1 MDGDNNQ
8 DFFSFL
14 KQIMPN
20 RWKKGVTQEDIET
33 IIDSGQET
41 GLIDEDGNE
50 MIHRIL
56 EMKDVVVREVMVP
69 RTDILAL
76 EVNSSIE
83 EVIKLV
89 VDEGHSRVPA
99 YDETID
105 KVVGIVYAKDLLKHL
120 ISKKESQEIRDI
132 MRKPLFVPETKS
144 IDELFKEL
152 KSKRIHIAIV
162 VDEYGGTS
170 GLVTIEDLIE
180 EIVGDIQDE
189 HDAEE
194 EEFSKVGEDSYIADA
209 RIDIDDLSEKL
220 DIEIPKEDYDTL
232 GGFLVHMSNNIPSVM
247 DEIKYKNIVFTVI
260 EADERKVSKVAMKI
274 LPETV
279 NDTKVDP
286 SADD

>member
-1 MDGDNNQ
+1 MDSSNNKGS
-8 DFFSFL
+8 FSFWQQL
-14 KQIMPN
+14 IPK
-20 RWKKGVTQEDIET
+20 RWKRGVTQEDIET
-33 IIDSGQET
+33 IIDSGQKT

-83 EVIKLV
+83 DVIKLV
-89 VDEGHSRVPA
+89 VNEGHSRVPV

-105 KVVGIVYAKDLLKHL
+105 KIVGIVYAKDLLKHL
-120 ISKKESQEIRDI
+120 IGNKKSQKIIDI
-132 MRKPLFVPETKS
+132 MRKPLFVPETKN

-152 KSKRIHIAIV
+152 KNKHIHIAIV

-194 EEFSKVGEDSYIADA
+194 EEFAKVGEDSYIADA
-209 RIDIDDLSEKL
+209 KIDIDDLSEK
-220 DIEIPKEDYDTL
+220 INVEIPKEDFDTL
-232 GGFLVHMSNNIPSVM
+232 GGFLVHMSNNIPSVR
-247 DEIKYKNIVFTVI
+247 DEIAYKNILFTVI
-260 EADERKVSKVAMKI
+260 DADERKVSKVGIKI
-274 LPETV
+274 ISESASDGKLDPPA
-279 NDTKVDP
+279 VD
-286 SADD
+286 

>member
-1 MDGDNNQ
+1 MIP
-8 DFFSFL
+8 
-14 KQIMPN
+14 K
-20 RWKKGVTQEDIET
+20 RWKKGITQEDIET

-89 VDEGHSRVPA
+89 VDEGHSRVPV

-105 KVVGIVYAKDLLKHL
+105 KIVGIVYAKDLLKHL
-120 ISKKESQEIRDI
+120 ISNKKSQKIRDI
-132 MRKPLFVPETKS
+132 MRKPLFVPETKN

-194 EEFSKVGEDSYIADA
+194 EEFARVGEDSYLADA
-209 RIDIDDLSEKL
+209 KIDIDDLSEKL
-220 DIEIPKEDYDTL
+220 NIEIPKEDYDTL

-279 NDTKVDP
+279 KDTKVDP

>member
-1 MDGDNNQ
+1 MSDGTNKG
-8 DFFSFL
+8 FFSFL
-14 KQIMPN
+14 QEIIP
-20 RWKKGVTQEDIET
+20 KKWRRSVTQEYIET

-41 GLIDEDGNE
+41 GLIDEEGNE

-83 EVIKLV
+83 DMTKLV
-89 VDEGHSRVPA
+89 VKAGHSRVPV

-120 ISKKESQEIRDI
+120 ISNTKNAKIRDI
-132 MRKPLFVPETKS
+132 MRSPLFVPETKN
-144 IDELFKEL
+144 IDEFFKEL
-152 KSKRIHIAIV
+152 KSKRIHVAIV

-194 EEFSKVGEDSYIADA
+194 EEFAKVCEGSYIADA
-209 RIDIDDLSEKL
+209 KIDIDELSEKL

-232 GGFLVHMSNNIPSVM
+232 GGFLVHMSNKIPSVM
-247 DEIKYKNIVFTVI
+247 DDITYKNILFTVI
-260 EADERKVSKVAMKI
+260 EADERKVSKVGIKI
-274 LPETV
+274 LSEPV
-279 NDTKVDP
+279 SGIKLDP
-286 SADD
+286 PAGD

>member
-1 MDGDNNQ
+1 MIPK
-8 DFFSFL
+8 S
-14 KQIMPN
+14 
-20 RWKKGVTQEDIET
+20 WKKSVTQEDIET

-56 EMKDVVVREVMVP
+56 EMKDIVVREVMVP
-69 RTDILAL
+69 RTDVLAL

-83 EVIKLV
+83 DVIKLV
-89 VDEGHSRVPA
+89 VNEGHSRVPL

-105 KVVGIVYAKDLLKHL
+105 KVVGIVYAKDLLKQL
-120 ISKKESQEIRDI
+120 ISNKKNRQLSDI
-132 MRKPLFVPETKS
+132 MRKPLFVPETKN

-194 EEFSKVGEDSYIADA
+194 EEFARVGEDSYLADA
-209 RIDIDDLSEKL
+209 KIDIDDLSEKL
-220 DIEIPKEDYDTL
+220 NIEIPKEDYDTL
-232 GGFLVHMSNNIPSVM
+232 GGFLVHMTNNIPSVM
-247 DEIKYKNIVFTVI
+247 DEIRYKNIVFTVI

-274 LPETV
+274 MPETAS
-279 NDTKVDP
+279 DGKEDP
-286 SADD
+286 SAVG

>member
-1 MDGDNNQ
+1 MDGNNNQ
-8 DFFSFL
+8 DFFSFW
-14 KQIMPN
+14 KQIIPK

-76 EVNSSIE
+76 EVNASIDDMT
-83 EVIKLV
+83 KLV
-89 VDEGHSRVPA
+89 VKAGHSRVPV

-105 KVVGIVYAKDLLKHL
+105 KVVGIVYAKDLLKYW
-120 ISKKESQEIRDI
+120 ISKAKNGKIRDI
-132 MRKPLFVPETKS
+132 MRKPLFVPETKN

-194 EEFSKVGEDSYIADA
+194 EVFAKVSEGSYIADA
-209 RIDIDDLSEKL
+209 KIDIDELSEKL

-247 DEIKYKNIVFTVI
+247 DEITYKNILFTVI
-260 EADERKVSKVAMKI
+260 EADERKVSKVGIKI
-274 LPETV
+274 LPESAS
-279 NDTKVDP
+279 DTKPAPPMVD
-286 SADD
+286 

>member
-1 MDGDNNQ
+1 MNGSKNQ
-8 DFFSFL
+8 GFFSFWQ
-14 KQIMPN
+14 QIIPK
-20 RWKKGVTQEDIET
+20 RWRRGLTQEYIET

-41 GLIDEDGNE
+41 GLIDEEGNE

-76 EVNSSIE
+76 EVGSSIE
-83 EVIKLV
+83 DITKLV
-89 VDEGHSRVPA
+89 VKAGHSRVPV

-105 KVVGIVYAKDLLKHL
+105 NIVGIVYAKDLLKYL
-120 ISKKESQEIRDI
+120 ISKTKNGKIRDI
-132 MRKPLFVPETKS
+132 MRKPLFVPETKN

-194 EEFSKVGEDSYIADA
+194 EVFAKVSEGSYIADA
-209 RIDIDDLSEKL
+209 KIDIDELSEKL

-247 DEIKYKNIVFTVI
+247 DEITYKNILFTVI
-260 EADERKVSKVAMKI
+260 EADERKVSKVGIKI
-274 LPETV
+274 LPESAR
-279 NDTKVDP
+279 DTKPVPPMVD
-286 SADD
+286 

>member
-1 MDGDNNQ
+1 MDGNNNQ
-8 DFFSFL
+8 DFFSFW
-14 KQIMPN
+14 KQIIPK

-76 EVNSSIE
+76 EVNASIDDMT
-83 EVIKLV
+83 KLV
-89 VDEGHSRVPA
+89 VKAGHSRVPV

-105 KVVGIVYAKDLLKHL
+105 KVVGIVYAKDLLKYW
-120 ISKKESQEIRDI
+120 ISKAKNGKIRDI
-132 MRKPLFVPETKS
+132 MRKPLFVPETKN

-194 EEFSKVGEDSYIADA
+194 EEFAKVGEDSYIADA
-209 RIDIDDLSEKL
+209 RIDIDELSEKI
-220 DIEIPKEDYDTL
+220 DIEIPKEDFDTL
-232 GGFLVHMSNNIPSVM
+232 GGFLIHMSNHIPSIM
-247 DEIKYKNIVFTVI
+247 DEITYKNILFTVI
-260 EADERKVSKVAMKI
+260 EADERKVSKVGIKI
-274 LPETV
+274 LPESASDAMLDSTA
-279 NDTKVDP
+279 VD
-286 SADD
+286 

>member
-1 MDGDNNQ
+1 MDGNNNQ
-8 DFFSFL
+8 DFFSFW
-14 KQIMPN
+14 KQIIPK

-76 EVNSSIE
+76 EVNASIDDMT
-83 EVIKLV
+83 KLV
-89 VDEGHSRVPA
+89 VKAGHSRVPV

-105 KVVGIVYAKDLLKHL
+105 KVVGIVYAKDLLKYW
-120 ISKKESQEIRDI
+120 ISKAKNGKIRDI
-132 MRKPLFVPETKS
+132 MRKPLFVPETKN

-194 EEFSKVGEDSYIADA
+194 EEFAKVGEDSYVADA

-220 DIEIPKEDYDTL
+220 DIEIPKEDFDTL

-247 DEIKYKNIVFTVI
+247 DKITYKNILFTII
-260 EADERKVSKVAMKI
+260 EADERKVSKVGVKV
-274 LPETV
+274 LPESLT
-279 NDTKVDP
+279 DTKLDSPMVD
-286 SADD
+286 

>member
-1 MDGDNNQ
+1 MNSNNNRG
-8 DFFSFL
+8 FFSFW
-14 KQIMPN
+14 KQIVPKN
-20 RWKKGVTQEDIET
+20 WKKAVTQEDIET
-33 IIDSGQET
+33 IISSGQET
-41 GLIDEDGNE
+41 GLIDEEGNE

-69 RTDILAL
+69 RTDILAM

-83 EVIKLV
+83 DVIKLV
-89 VDEGHSRVPA
+89 VNEGHSRVPV

-105 KVVGIVYAKDLLKHL
+105 NVVGIVYAKDLLKHL
-120 ISKKESQEIRDI
+120 ISKKQSRQIREI
-132 MRKPLFVPETKS
+132 MRKPLFVPETKN

-194 EEFSKVGEDSYIADA
+194 EEFASTGEDSYLVDA
-209 RIDIDDLSEKL
+209 RIDIDDLSEKI

-232 GGFLVHMSNNIPSVM
+232 GGFLVHMSNKIPSVM
-247 DEIKYKNIVFTVI
+247 DEITYKNIHFTIV
-260 EADERKVSKVAMKI
+260 EADERKVAKVALKI
-274 LPETV
+274 LPESKGDAKSETSTV
-279 NDTKVDP
+279 D
-286 SADD
+286 

>member
-1 MDGDNNQ
+1 MDGSKNHS
-8 DFFSFL
+8 FFSFWQHIIP
-14 KQIMPN
+14 KKW
-20 RWKKGVTQEDIET
+20 RKGVTQEYIET

-56 EMKDVVVREVMVP
+56 EMKDVVVREVMIP

-76 EVNSSIE
+76 EVGSSMDDIT
-83 EVIKLV
+83 KLV
-89 VDEGHSRVPA
+89 VKAGHSRVPV

-105 KVVGIVYAKDLLKHL
+105 NVVGIVYAKDLLKYW
-120 ISKKESQEIRDI
+120 ISKTKNGKIRDI
-132 MRKPLFVPETKS
+132 MRKPLFVPETKN

-189 HDAEE
+189 HDVEE
-194 EEFSKVGEDSYIADA
+194 EEFAMVRENEYVADA
-209 RIDIDDLSEKL
+209 RIDIDELSEKL
-220 DIEIPKEDYDTL
+220 EIEIPKEDYDTL

-247 DEIKYKNIVFTVI
+247 EEITYKNILFTVI
-260 EADERKVSKVAMKI
+260 EANERKVSKVGIKI
-274 LPETV
+274 LPES
-279 NDTKVDP
+279 TKGSKLDP
-286 SADD
+286 TAGD

>member
-1 MDGDNNQ
+1 MDGNNNKG
-8 DFFSFL
+8 FFSFW
-14 KQIMPN
+14 KQIIPK

-76 EVNSSIE
+76 EVNASIDDMT
-83 EVIKLV
+83 KLV
-89 VDEGHSRVPA
+89 VKAGHSRVPV

-105 KVVGIVYAKDLLKHL
+105 KVVGIVYAKDLLKYW
-120 ISKKESQEIRDI
+120 ISKAKNGKIRDI
-132 MRKPLFVPETKS
+132 MRKPLFVPETKN

-189 HDAEE
+189 HDVEE
-194 EEFSKVGEDSYIADA
+194 EEFAMVRENEYVADA
-209 RIDIDDLSEKL
+209 RIDIDELSENL

-232 GGFLVHMSNNIPSVM
+232 GGFLVHMSNNIPSVN
-247 DEIKYKNIVFTVI
+247 DEIAYKNILFTIV
-260 EADERKVSKVAMKI
+260 EADERKVSKVGIKI
-274 LPETV
+274 LPESASDAMLDSTA
-279 NDTKVDP
+279 VD
-286 SADD
+286 